1 MLKFVNTGTG
11 NEEYFLYPRVVP
23 RLGDLVLKG
32 GKYYRV
38 NEIIFDDD
46 EGDIIVEV
54 VVDTNRTN
62 TADLFKDVPKEIMDR
77 VRRYALGGS
86 KLTAV
91 KLLKE
96 ASGVGLKEAKDYC
109 DNLQN

>member
-1 MLKFVNTGTG
+1 MLKLIDTGTG
-11 NEEYFLYPRVVP
+11 KEELFLYSKAIP

-54 VVDTNRTN
+54 TIDTNRTS
-62 TADLFKDVPKEIMDR
+62 TASLLENVPKEIMDK
-77 VRRYALGGS
+77 VREAALNGS
-86 KLTAV
+86 KLFAV

-96 ASGVGLKEAKDYC
+96 VSGISLREAKDYC
-109 DNLQN
+109 DSL